1 MPAINIK
8 MASTLNEE
16 AGLSWGDAAFLGC
29 INIFPLAE
37 AGSREGCA
45 ISRNMTS
52 STVLTTVSVLFE
64 AVNDRRVV
72 VMGGNAGPTTSTRG
86 VGVGR
91 GLLCLVR
98 GQTHRGGMAA
108 CRACFAPTRRLISCT
123 SRLRGR
129 KRVTGTFFS
138 NSHEHN
144 NLVDS
149 TLTPLL
155 HRLCESRLGW
165 ILVRTARRPRN
176 LPFPMDAPWIPIP
189 KRVSSHDGDEF
200 DPVSSPCRISPG

>member
-16 AGLSWGDAAFLGC
+16 AGLSWCDAALLGC

-37 AGSREGCA
+37 AGSREGRS

-86 VGVGR
+86 VGIGAGYCTWSGVK
-91 GLLCLVR
+91 
-98 GQTHRGGMAA
+98 
-108 CRACFAPTRRLISCT
+108 PTA
-123 SRLRGR
+123 
-129 KRVTGTFFS
+129 V
-138 NSHEHN
+138 E
-144 NLVDS
+144 
-149 TLTPLL
+149 
-155 HRLCESRLGW
+155 
-165 ILVRTARRPRN
+165 
-176 LPFPMDAPWIPIP
+176 
-189 KRVSSHDGDEF
+189 
-200 DPVSSPCRISPG
+200 

>member
-1 MPAINIK
+1 

-16 AGLSWGDAAFLGC
+16 AGLSWCDAALLGC

-52 STVLTTVSVLFE
+52 STVLTNVSVLFE

-98 GQTHRGGMAA
+98 GQTTRGGMGA

-123 SRLRGR
+123 SRSEGGNRSLEF
-129 KRVTGTFFS
+129 FFS

-165 ILVRTARRPRN
+165 ILVRSARRPRN
-176 LPFPMDAPWIPIP
+176 LPFQWT
-189 KRVSSHDGDEF
+189 R
-200 DPVSSPCRISPG
+200 PGPNPEKSQFP

>member
-16 AGLSWGDAAFLGC
+16 AGLSWCDAALLGC

-37 AGSREGCA
+37 AGSREGRS

-98 GQTHRGGMAA
+98 GQTTRGGMGA
-108 CRACFAPTRRLISCT
+108 CRACFAPLGAL
-123 SRLRGR
+123 SRVHLAPREE
-129 KRVTGTFFS
+129 TGHWNFFS

-149 TLTPLL
+149 
-155 HRLCESRLGW
+155 
-165 ILVRTARRPRN
+165 
-176 LPFPMDAPWIPIP
+176 
-189 KRVSSHDGDEF
+189 
-200 DPVSSPCRISPG
+200 